1 MNISRVIFKTAI
13 PSDINDKIS
22 RMINQALLY
31 RRTGSK
37 LIDNATRTDESVI
50 FDFGKDFNNK
60 NMIYAKTLSELNDP
74 FEVKGG
80 GLGISLVNVNVFRKM
95 AYPYFKYEYQ
105 MQPKCKG

>member
-1 MNISRVIFKTAI
+1 
-13 PSDINDKIS
+13 
-22 RMINQALLY
+22 
-31 RRTGSK
+31 
-37 LIDNATRTDESVI
+37 
-50 FDFGKDFNNK
+50 
-60 NMIYAKTLSELNDP
+60 MIYAKTLSELNDP

>member
-37 LIDNATRTDESVI
+37 LIDNATRAVEIAVEQSESVATTWLH
-50 FDFGKDFNNK
+50 KQ
-60 NMIYAKTLSELNDP
+60 LSGSYNSVILE
-74 FEVKGG
+74 
-80 GLGISLVNVNVFRKM
+80 SLW
-95 AYPYFKYEYQ
+95 
-105 MQPKCKG
+105 

>member
-37 LIDNATRTDESVI
+37 LIDNATRAVEIAVEQSESVATTWLH
-50 FDFGKDFNNK
+50 KQ
-60 NMIYAKTLSELNDP
+60 LSGNYNSVILESFYGNAGLKVAEEEFEL
-74 FEVKGG
+74 K
-80 GLGISLVNVNVFRKM
+80 
-95 AYPYFKYEYQ
+95 
-105 MQPKCKG
+105 